1 MGVRVAVT
9 AGPAPRPLRLSGAP
23 KQTLTR
29 SRLLLARHMTDDEL
43 HGLRLGGGTA
53 LAMRW
58 QHRVSTDIDYAMD
71 RDMLRAFMD
80 GGIKT

>member
-1 MGVRVAVT
+1 
-9 AGPAPRPLRLSGAP
+9 
-23 KQTLTR
+23 
-29 SRLLLARHMTDDEL
+29 MTDDEL

-71 RDMLRAFMD
+71 RDMLRALMD
-80 GGIKT
+80 RGHQDLTQDLREMKGAGK